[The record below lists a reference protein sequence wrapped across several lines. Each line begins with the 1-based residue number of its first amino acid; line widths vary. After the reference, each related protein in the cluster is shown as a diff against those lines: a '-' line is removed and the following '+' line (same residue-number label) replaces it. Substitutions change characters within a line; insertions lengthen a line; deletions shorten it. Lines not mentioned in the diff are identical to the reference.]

1 MSLYILIHIIYRI
14 TKRSDYMTQVLKQE
28 PKFRIEI
35 NFIDVYNGLKIGYP
49 LTFKTY
55 YQANNWLRNHGIDSL
70 NTVYFLIRH
79 DEQIIYTGKLKVNG
93 QTAFIFE
100 DWISNKLNN
109 MRKSNVM
116 NNDQYEHA
124 VEILKLKYYYNK

>member
-1 MSLYILIHIIYRI
+1 
-14 TKRSDYMTQVLKQE
+14 MTQVLKQE

>member
-1 MSLYILIHIIYRI
+1 
-14 TKRSDYMTQVLKQE
+14 MTQVLKQE

-124 VEILKLKYYYNK
+124 VEILKLKYYYKKKFFFCYLIFI